1 MRAPP
6 PVIPTVLLVA
16 LICGHSSLA
25 LSQSSPEWRIGS
37 GYLISRP
44 NGTHHWGVNVQREQ
58 ALNRFLV
65 YRGVA
70 SADILGLDFLDPLLL
85 TVGADVGVRARLAP
99 LTALIAVGPTVAYFV
114 SERRLYTN
122 CQLTP
127 CTTYQRGY
135 EPGPLLAATASAALG
150 LRVSSELKVFYE
162 ARAHVPSRIGRSG
175 FAQDPH
181 AAFVEIAFGVTL
193 YRGAV

>member
-1 MRAPP
+1 MRAPA
-6 PVIPTVLLVA
+6 PVPCMVFLVA
-16 LICGHSSLA
+16 LFFSHPSPAQSQASS
-25 LSQSSPEWRIGS
+25 EWRVGS

-85 TVGADVGVRARLAP
+85 TVGADLGVRARLAP
-99 LTALIAVGPTVAYFV
+99 LSMLIAVGPTVGYFI
-114 SERRLYTN
+114 SERRLYPN
-122 CQLTP
+122 CQVTP
-127 CTTYQRGY
+127 CTTYQGGY
-135 EPGPLLAATASAALG
+135 EPGPILAATASAALG
-150 LRVSSELKVFYE
+150 LQVSSELKVFYE
-162 ARAHVPSRIGRSG
+162 ARAHVPSGIGRSG

-193 YRGAV
+193 LR

>member
-1 MRAPP
+1 
-6 PVIPTVLLVA
+6 L
-16 LICGHSSLA
+16 
-25 LSQSSPEWRIGS
+25 

-58 ALNRFLV
+58 AFNRFLV

-70 SADILGLDFLDPLLL
+70 SADIFGLDFLDPLLL
-85 TVGADVGVRARLAP
+85 TVGADVGVRARVAP
-99 LTALIAVGPTVAYFV
+99 LSALIAIGPTVAYFI

-150 LRVSSELKVFYE
+150 LQVSSELKVFYE

-193 YRGAV
+193 LR